1 MKKLYIEPKIG
12 KGCMMFSQSLLI
24 ASTLQKGDDI
34 NSGTV
39 EADARGGFWDDTE
52 K

>member
-12 KGCMMFSQSLLI
+12 KGCMMFAQSLLTT
-24 ASTLQKGDDI
+24 SKLEKGADI
-34 NSGTV
+34 SSGTV
-39 EADARGGFWDDTE
+39 EGDARGGFWDETE